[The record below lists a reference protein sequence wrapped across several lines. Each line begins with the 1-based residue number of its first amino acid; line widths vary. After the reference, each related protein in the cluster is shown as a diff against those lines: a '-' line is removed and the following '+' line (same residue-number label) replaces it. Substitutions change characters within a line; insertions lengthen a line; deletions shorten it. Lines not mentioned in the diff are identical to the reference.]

1 MGTCSPKFSDP
12 LLRMRFDQSPNREKR
27 TARRPQCL
35 RVSASLCVR
44 LLSDNRHSSPRLPNP
59 PRCRDT
65 TSCVG
70 VGSLRAEKQR
80 VKKHRCHNC
89 SAEKPLHSIGL
100 RDFLL
105 QESPVNTRLFCVM
118 QESGRTQDFVS
129 TVFPPV
135 TNKSSTACW
144 GSPSRALLQ
153 TPKAGKKGPKTG
165 SAAAIFKGLEPVD
178 VARN

>member
-12 LLRMRFDQSPNREKR
+12 LFRMRFDQSPNRRKR

-44 LLSDNRHSSPRLPNP
+44 LLSDNRHSSPRLPQP

-89 SAEKPLHSIGL
+89 SAENLLYSTDL
-100 RDFLL
+100 RDFVL

-129 TVFPPV
+129 TAFPPV

-144 GSPSRALLQ
+144 GLAL
-153 TPKAGKKGPKTG
+153 PGGG
-165 SAAAIFKGLEPVD
+165 SAPRRSGKRAENWFRSWVFQGA
-178 VARN
+178 